1 MGFQIIVGGRAGFC
15 WGVKRAIDGA
25 IGKRRKAGRP
35 IFVFGHLVHNET
47 VVSDLFT
54 VGLTVLS
61 SLEEARRQ
69 AAGEVILITAHGL
82 DPAIRQELETIAGE
96 VVDMTCPIVK
106 NVHQA
111 SLDLKAEG
119 RKMIVV
125 GAPRDHQEVL
135 GILGILEGKAFLMQ
149 SMRDVYYIPYGKF
162 DQIGV
167 VSQTTFNE
175 LELRRILE
183 RIKEGYPNTEY
194 RSYPSIVNPESSS
207 TICDDISL
215 KQAELREACT
225 ECNRVVVIGSK
236 TSANSKHLAEISEWE
251 LHKPTR
257 FVLGANEL
265 DQTFFTGAVKVFVTA
280 GASTPPSS
288 IREVLEKLR
297 SWGGQILDN

>member
-1 MGFQIIVGGRAGFC
+1 MGFQIIVGSRAGFC

-25 IGKRRKAGRP
+25 IGKRRKAGHP

-47 VVSDLFT
+47 VVSDLFNM
-54 VGLTVLS
+54 GLTVLS
-61 SLEEARRQ
+61 SLEEVRLKAT
-69 AAGEVILITAHGL
+69 GEAILITAHGL
-82 DPAIRQELETIAGE
+82 DPAVRRELESIAHE

-111 SLDLKAEG
+111 SIDLRAEG
-119 RKMIVV
+119 RKMIAV
-125 GAPRDHQEVL
+125 GAPPDHQEVL
-135 GILGILEGKAFLMQ
+135 GILGVLEGKAFLIQ
-149 SMRDVYYIPYGKF
+149 SMRDVCCIPYGKF
-162 DQIGV
+162 EQIGV

-175 LELRRILE
+175 QELRRILE
-183 RIKEGYPNTEY
+183 NIKERHPNTEY

-251 LHKPTR
+251 LHKLTL
-257 FVLGANEL
+257 FVLGADEL
-265 DQTFFTGAVKVFVTA
+265 DKTFFTGAVKVFVTA

-288 IREVLEKLR
+288 IREVLEKLK
-297 SWGGQILDN
+297 SWGGQILGD